1 MIPPALEAFS
11 SSALP
16 VLDIAGTIVFA
27 ISGAIEAARA
37 RLTIVTF
44 MFFAAITGVGG
55 GTVRDLLIGAPV
67 FWMHASVPIAA
78 CLLSAIAVWFTPAR
92 FWPALAVEWFD
103 GLGIAAYGV
112 FGSAKALAYG
122 IPLIP
127 AALMGI
133 VSACMGGIFRD
144 VLAGVPSIIIR
155 PELYVT
161 AVALASGSYVSLT
174 ALGLNT
180 SFAAAI
186 AVVAGFSLRAVAL
199 IKGLGL
205 PHYKR

>member
-1 MIPPALEAFS
+1 M
-11 SSALP
+11 
-16 VLDIAGTIVFA
+16 
-27 ISGAIEAARA
+27 
-37 RLTIVTF
+37 
-44 MFFAAITGVGG
+44 
-55 GTVRDLLIGAPV
+55 
-67 FWMHASVPIAA
+67 
-78 CLLSAIAVWFTPAR
+78 
-92 FWPALAVEWFD
+92 EWFD

-161 AVALASGSYVSLT
+161 AVALASGTYVSLT

-180 SFAAAI
+180 TLAAAI
-186 AVVAGFSLRAVAL
+186 AVLAGFSLRAAAL
-199 IKGLGL
+199 IKGIGL
-205 PHYKR
+205 PHYHR

>member
-1 MIPPALEAFS
+1 MIPPALQAFS

-16 VLDIAGTIVFA
+16 VLDIAGTVVFA
-27 ISGAIEAARA
+27 ISGAIEAARS

-67 FWMHASVPIAA
+67 FWMHASTPMSV
-78 CLLSAIAVWFTPAR
+78 CLLAAVAVWFIPSR
-92 FWPALAVEWFD
+92 FWPERAVEWFD
-103 GLGIAAYGV
+103 GFGIAAYGV
-112 FGSAKALAYG
+112 FGAAKALAWG
-122 IPLIP
+122 IPPVP
-127 AALMGI
+127 AFLMGI

-161 AVALASGSYVSLT
+161 AVALASGSYVGLT
-174 ALGLNT
+174 AAGLDT
-180 SFAAAI
+180 TAAATL
-186 AVVAGFSLRAVAL
+186 AVGAGFALRATAL

-205 PHYKR
+205 PHYRP